1 MHLGNQ
7 SNGPCF
13 LRELRL
19 SVIAMLSGLDV
30 VLEKFDK
37 RTARRIDSRSRPKAS
52 LTFQAGQKPGE
63 VGAGTLVLRTN
74 ATQDVWVSRGFKV
87 FDESIS
93 DGKLF
98 INVPEYHI
106 VLLISNGKEVELARL
121 AASIRSAIMSATEN
135 HDPNTNSAT
144 LQQPRRPAQLLHPP
158 SPEERLPR
166 PLPPPP
172 PTAPIRQAAAAAA
185 PSPSKKPSM
194 TFMRSPQGK
203 GSGLTPCKKKERVQ
217 SSVTPPKPPL
227 RHVPVQQPAPALLAA
242 EAPVRLTRQQ
252 KAAVAACVGGRNVF
266 ITGGAGTGKSC
277 MLGTVVDSLRR
288 LHGTEAVFV
297 TATTGLAACL
307 VGGTTV
313 HQFAGLSGA
322 FNDGDDV
329 ERIAQGVMGRGAA
342 VKRWRQCKVLVV
354 DEVSMLSR
362 GMLELLDAVA
372 RRCRG
377 CSKVMGGVQLVL
389 LGDFFQLPPVCPQA
403 TPTLTESAVSAFAFN
418 SVVWTTLRLHVVELD
433 CVFRQADDAE
443 FVQLLSAVRWGR
455 LSSEQLTQ
463 LNERVPT
470 VPLGSGLGE
479 VLPTSLFTHKSDVDR
494 VNTEQLGR
502 LTGEVQEYTA
512 TDSGDNT
519 FLAFLDKNCQAK
531 KALRLKVGAQVILLR
546 ALDAASGL
554 VNGARG
560 VVVRFDTSG
569 TASTKRSGNWP
580 VVRFV
585 NGGTEKVVTPEVFS
599 LQQGGRTLASRLQI
613 PLDCAWA
620 LSIHKSQ
627 GMSVDS
633 AVLHLKHVFEY
644 GQAYVALSRLR
655 TRAGLALASPI
666 QQSQVRAHPDVVAFY
681 TKLREERER
690 EGEKARADKEKLT
703 N

>member
-1 MHLGNQ
+1 
-7 SNGPCF
+7 
-13 LRELRL
+13 
-19 SVIAMLSGLDV
+19 MLSGLDV

-52 LTFQAGQKPGE
+52 LTFQVGQKPGE
-63 VGAGTLVLRTN
+63 VGAGTLALRTN

-106 VLLISNGKEVELARL
+106 VLLISNGKEVELARF
-121 AASIRSAIMSATEN
+121 AASIRSAMSATEN
-135 HDPNTNSAT
+135 HDPNSNSAM

-172 PTAPIRQAAAAAA
+172 PPVPVRQAAAAA
-185 PSPSKKPSM
+185 PSPSKKASV

-203 GSGLTPCKKKERVQ
+203 GSGLTPCKKKERQ

-227 RHVPVQQPAPALLAA
+227 QPTLLAT
-242 EAPVRLTRQQ
+242 EASVRLTRQQ

-322 FNDGDDV
+322 FNENEDDV
-329 ERIAQGVMGRGAA
+329 DRVAQGVMGRIAA

-354 DEVSMLSR
+354 DEVSMLSK

-389 LGDFFQLPPVCPQA
+389 LGDFFQLPPVCPQVTSSETA
-403 TPTLTESAVSAFAFN
+403 SVFAFN
-418 SVVWTTLRLHVVELD
+418 SAVWTTLKLHVVELD

-455 LSSEQLTQ
+455 LSNEQLAQ

-470 VPLGSGLGE
+470 VPLGSSLGDI
-479 VLPTSLFTHKSDVDR
+479 LPTSLFTHKSDVDR
-494 VNTEQLGR
+494 VNTEQLAK
-502 LTGEVQEYTA
+502 LSGEVQEYSA
-512 TDSGDNT
+512 TDSGDNA

-531 KALRLKVGAQVILLR
+531 KSLRLKVGAQVILLR

-560 VVVRFDTSG
+560 VVVRFETSG
-569 TASTKRSGNWP
+569 AASSKRNGDWP

-585 NGGTEKVVTPEVFS
+585 NGGTEKVVAPEAFS
-599 LQQGGRTLASRLQI
+599 LQQGGRTLASRLQV

-620 LSIHKSQ
+620 LSVHKSQ
-627 GMSVDS
+627 GMSVDC
-633 AVLHLKHVFEY
+633 AVLHLRHVFEY

-655 TRAGLALASPI
+655 TRAGLALAAPI

-690 EGEKARADKEKLT
+690 EREQTKK